1 MYKKL
6 INPDRLRQIPA
17 NFSWLDHR
25 LVRHGHLK
33 NLSPE
38 SIAFYLFLVSVG
50 DSQGLSY
57 YSNNGISKLL
67 TLKSV
72 NCCREEL
79 IQSDLLAYSDGLY
92 QVLEL
97 PSFAAGTKPTS
108 LSPRPLNSPDISSKP
123 CEAQSSE
130 PNEPENVE
138 IPECLKKLLEDLA

>member
-6 INPDRLRQIPA
+6 INPERLRQIPA
-17 NFSWLDHR
+17 NFSWIDHR

-33 NLSPE
+33 HLSAE

-50 DSQGLSY
+50 DSHGLSY

-72 NCCREEL
+72 NSCRQEL
-79 IQSDLLAYSDGLY
+79 IQADLLAYAEGVY

-97 PSFAAGTKPTS
+97 PVVATYKAPI
-108 LSPRPLNSPDISSKP
+108 SPASRPLNPTDAPLEMRQEKS
-123 CEAQSSE
+123 QQQ
-130 PNEPENVE
+130 NEVVNVK

>member
-6 INPDRLRQIPA
+6 INPERLRKIPA
-17 NFSWLDHR
+17 NFSWIDHR

-33 NLSPE
+33 HLSPE
-38 SIAFYLFLVSVG
+38 GIAFYLFLVSVG

-72 NCCREEL
+72 SSCRQEL
-79 IQSDLLAYSDGLY
+79 IQSGLLAYAEGVY

-97 PSFAAGTKPTS
+97 PVVATYKEPVP
-108 LSPRPLNSPDISSKP
+108 LSPRRLNSLDTPIKSR
-123 CEAQSSE
+123 EVQSSQQ
-130 PNEPENVE
+130 NERSNVE
-138 IPECLKKLLEDLA
+138 IPECLKKLLEDLS

>member
-38 SIAFYLFLVSVG
+38 GIAFYLFLVSVG

-72 NCCREEL
+72 NSCRQEL
-79 IQSDLLAYSDGLY
+79 IQSDLLAYADGIY

-97 PSFAAGTKPTS
+97 PEVAAYKKPIP
-108 LSPRPLNSPDISSKP
+108 LSPRPLNSVGISIKP
-123 CEAQSSE
+123 REAQSSQ
-130 PNEPENVE
+130 PNEPGNIG
-138 IPECLKKLLEDLA
+138 IPECLKKLLEDLS

>member
-33 NLSPE
+33 DLSPE

-67 TLKSV
+67 TLKNVSY
-72 NCCREEL
+72 CRQEL
-79 IQSDLLAYSDGLY
+79 IQSDLLAYSDGIY

-97 PSFAAGTKPTS
+97 PLVAASKKPVF
-108 LSPRPLNSPDISSKP
+108 LSPEPLKSVGTSIKP
-123 CEAQSSE
+123 REVQSSE
-130 PNEPENVE
+130 PHEPENVE
-138 IPECLKKLLEDLA
+138 IPECLKKLLEDLS

>member
-6 INPDRLRQIPA
+6 ITPERLRQIPA
-17 NFSWLDHR
+17 NFSWIDHR

-33 NLSPE
+33 HLSCE

-72 NCCREEL
+72 STCRQEL
-79 IQSDLLAYSDGLY
+79 IQFDLLSYSDGVY
-92 QVLEL
+92 QVLDLREVATYKK
-97 PSFAAGTKPTS
+97 PSRLSPIRSKAMNTPTKPRASETS
-108 LSPRPLNSPDISSKP
+108 PQKEPD
-123 CEAQSSE
+123 
-130 PNEPENVE
+130 NVG
-138 IPECLKKLLEDLA
+138 IPECLRKLLEDLS